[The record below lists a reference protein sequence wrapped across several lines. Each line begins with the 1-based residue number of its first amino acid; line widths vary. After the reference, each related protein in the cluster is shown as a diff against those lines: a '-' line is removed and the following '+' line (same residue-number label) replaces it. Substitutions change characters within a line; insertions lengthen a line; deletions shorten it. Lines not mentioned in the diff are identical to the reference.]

1 MVMENK
7 LGIVDAL
14 ELAKAE
20 ERITK
25 KKAMDLYYN
34 GKILKKMVPGSFRAL
49 REIHRYMF
57 DEIYP
62 FAGQLRTVNVVKGSV
77 HFVDASKLEQTLDM
91 IDEMPTDSFD
101 EIMDKY
107 VAMFLTHPFRDGNG
121 RASRIWLDQLVRK
134 ELHRTVAWSLI
145 DKDDYVYAMDESPVS
160 SKTIRQLLRNALTRD
175 IRDRQLLMNSIDYS
189 FSYEGYHFYRCSE
202 LK

>member
-7 LGIVDAL
+7 LGITDAL
-14 ELAKAE
+14 ELAKEE

-77 HFVDASKLEQTLDM
+77 HFLDVSKLEQTLDM

-101 EIMDKY
+101 EIVDKY
-107 VAMFLTHPFRDGNG
+107 IAMFLAHPFRDGNG
-121 RASRIWLDQLVRK
+121 RASRIWLDQLVRT
-134 ELHRTVAWSLI
+134 ELRRTVAWSLI
-145 DKDDYVYAMDESPVS
+145 DREDYVLAMDKSPVS

-175 IRDRQLLMNSIDYS
+175 VKDQQLLMNGIDYS
-189 FSYEGYHFYRCSE
+189 FNYEGYHFYHCSE
-202 LK
+202 LV

>member
-7 LGIVDAL
+7 LGITDAL
-14 ELAKAE
+14 ELAKEE

-25 KKAMDLYYN
+25 KKAMDLYTN
-34 GKILKKMVPGSFRAL
+34 SKLLKKQVLGSFKAL

-57 DEIYP
+57 DDIYS

>member
-1 MVMENK
+1 
-7 LGIVDAL
+7 
-14 ELAKAE
+14 
-20 ERITK
+20 
-25 KKAMDLYYN
+25 
-34 GKILKKMVPGSFRAL
+34 
-49 REIHRYMF
+49 MF

>member
-57 DEIYP
+57 DELYP

>member
-7 LGIVDAL
+7 LGITDAL
-14 ELAKAE
+14 DLAKAE

-34 GKILKKMVPGSFRAL
+34 GKILKKMVPRSFRAL

-91 IDEMPTDSFD
+91 IDDMPTDSFD

-107 VAMFLTHPFRDGNG
+107 VAMFLAHPFRDGNG
-121 RASRIWLDQLVRK
+121 RASRIWLDQLVRT
-134 ELHRTVAWSLI
+134 ELSRTVAWSLI
-145 DKDDYVYAMDESPVS
+145 DREDYVLAMDKSPVS

-175 IRDRQLLMNSIDYS
+175 VKDQQLLMNSIDYS
-189 FSYEGYHFYRCSE
+189 FNYEGYHFYRCSE